1 MTRRAF
7 CFALILAAVLAAW
20 AAGAEMI
27 VPDAVPEFETVTVE
41 RVIDGD
47 TIEIKSDELG
57 TQSVRLVGVNCPE
70 WTKKKE
76 PFGDVATEFTTE
88 ALAAA
93 GNVITLETDGEI
105 YDRFNRRLAVVWLG
119 KQTEGESLNEQLLR
133 AGLAV
138 ANLKYEYSDELKDR
152 YRAAVADAMEAE
164 VGLYGGESR
173 DQLADMETENE
184 KQFALEDGKF
194 WVSNTGKIHCR
205 TCKFF
210 QKGNGYFTNEDD
222 LEKHCKLCFNSD
234 GSRKDDRRG
243 ESEILAQPRAAQQDP
258 PKGPFW
264 VSHTGKI
271 HCKGCRYYGEG
282 VGEYVD
288 SRDGYDNLCGIC
300 MTRKTKM
307 KSKKSQRTREDKK

>member
-7 CFALILAAVLAAW
+7 CFALILAAFFAVR

-27 VPDAVPEFETVTVE
+27 VPDAVPEFETVKVE

-76 PFGDVATEFTTE
+76 PFGNVATEFTTE

-152 YRAAVADAMEAE
+152 YRAAVADAMDNAQ
-164 VGLYGGESR
+164 GLYGGEN
-173 DQLADMETENE
+173 DAQLADMEVENE
-184 KQFALEDGKF
+184 KQFALEEGKF
-194 WVSNTGKIHCR
+194 WVSNTGKIHSR

-264 VSHTGKI
+264 VSHTGKV
-271 HCKGCRYYGEG
+271 HCQGCRYYGQG
-282 VGEYVD
+282 DGEFVD
-288 SRDGYDNLCGIC
+288 DLAGLDNLCGVC
-300 MTRKTKM
+300 MLRTKN
-307 KSKKSQRTREDKK
+307 SKKSRRTSEDKK